1 MARTQNTHSALDEL
15 RQIQSEARAATSLDD
30 LRYCFD
36 RIQAI
41 RYARPDDF
49 ETQLLLSEVQEEVI
63 ARARAIRSGFVTP
76 LPESRPVTPA
86 PSKTKLPPEEVA
98 EIPAD
103 IPKVDPKTV
112 KWAFYLA
119 AIFTAAILASFFYL
133 IQTARRIN
141 MTPNLGP
148 AQQTTTAPGSEKA
161 GSAPSSTSGTE
172 ANAPPPKPTVRLYTD
187 LVPGTVAIDDN
198 PPQDL
203 KDGELVLDN
212 LEPGQH
218 SIKVSGRSGNAAFTF
233 DVSQNAAPR
242 VIGLPTASNA
252 MAVLVSAQDGA
263 GRLITSADRASVYL
277 DGQSA
282 GEVGTDGLPL
292 KDLGTADHNLQVTRN
307 KDRQLFVL
315 TYTSAP
321 ALTVYVKSD
330 PNTGTVVVK
339 TGVDGAS
346 VSIDGKPYKRPTEHG
361 QLRIPLKVGE
371 YTISVHKPGYI
382 DPPPQTVDVQKAEEA
397 ALDFTLEPAPAVAT
411 LDVRGAAP
419 GTMIYIDRTFA
430 AAAAADG
437 NATIPNVPPGDH
449 VVELR
454 RDQALPK
461 RFERT
466 FHTGDVVT
474 LSGPDVTLDRVVT
487 ENKPAAPPPDTAP
500 PPTNTAPAA
509 ARRYTFVAR
518 GQVGGFF
525 KRGKLQWY
533 AGYLDPEN
541 YILFTLDGKRAIVR
555 EIRDGKTYEVNKVPF
570 SLNSEESVQLDINV
584 KQNSI
589 EARVKKPDGD
599 WTDLGSVTGW
609 GRDFTQGRVGAYKQG
624 EQ

>member
-1 MARTQNTHSALDEL
+1 VARTPNTHSALDEL
-15 RQIQSEARAATSLDD
+15 RQIQSEARRASSVEQ
-30 LRYCFD
+30 LRECFD
-36 RIQAI
+36 RIQAV

-63 ARARAIRSGFVTP
+63 ARARAIRHEAAIP
-76 LPESRPVTPA
+76 LIESRPAAPTP
-86 PSKTKLPPEEVA
+86 PSPRLLPDEIA

-103 IPKVDPKTV
+103 IRKIDPKTI

-119 AIFTAAILASFFYL
+119 AIFTVAILAAFFYL

-141 MTPNLGP
+141 MTPNLAP
-148 AQQTTTAPGSEKA
+148 PQQSATTPGSEK
-161 GSAPSSTSGTE
+161 PSSATASVPGAE
-172 ANAPPPKPTVRLYTD
+172 ANTTPPKPTVRLYTD
-187 LVPGTVAIDDN
+187 LVPGTVTIDDN

-233 DVSQNAAPR
+233 DVSQNTAPR
-242 VIGLPTASNA
+242 IIGLPTASNA
-252 MAVLVSAQDGA
+252 VAVLVSAQDGA
-263 GRLITSADRASVYL
+263 GRLITSADRATVYL
-277 DGQSA
+277 DGQPA
-282 GEVGTDGLPL
+282 GDAGTDGLQL
-292 KDLGTADHNLQVTRN
+292 KDLGTVDHNLQVTRN

-330 PNTGTVVVK
+330 PNVGTVVVK

-346 VSIDGKPYKRPTEHG
+346 VFIDGKPYKRPTERG

-397 ALDFTLEPAPAVAT
+397 ALDFTMEPSPAVAT

-419 GTMIYIDRTFA
+419 GTMIYIDHTFA
-430 AAAAADG
+430 AAAGADG

-449 VVELR
+449 AIELR

-466 FHTGDVVT
+466 FNTGDVVT

-509 ARRYTFVAR
+509 PRRFTFVAR

-533 AGYLDPEN
+533 AGYLDPQN

-570 SLNSEESVQLDINV
+570 SLNSDESVQIDINV

-589 EARVKKPDGD
+589 EARVKKPDSD